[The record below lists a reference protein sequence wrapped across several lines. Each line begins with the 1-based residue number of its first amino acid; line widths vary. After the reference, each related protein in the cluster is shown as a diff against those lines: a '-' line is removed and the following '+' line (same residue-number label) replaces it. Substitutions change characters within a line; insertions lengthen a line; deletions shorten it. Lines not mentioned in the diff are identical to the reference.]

1 MIHAA
6 LIRGKATPLES
17 YGSSRDRGLDRIS
30 PARLDRDAA
39 DKSSAQAALPFRQ
52 EFSMTPF
59 FRALSLPALAGF
71 LLSIAACSAELPLD
85 TAAISK
91 ASSSN
96 LADVAASAQAAPP
109 IAQAAGITKAPSNP
123 ILFVTQVPTPGG
135 DPFSSRLSTFANHRA
150 SMTSTLRGGDLMIR
164 YTDGAL
170 RNLTREA
177 GYGMDGLQ
185 GAAAIAVREPTVHWS
200 GTKAIFSMVVGA
212 PLKRYGSTDG
222 KWQLYE
228 ITGLGRNQAAT
239 ITKVAGQPANYNNV
253 SPLYTSNGDIL
264 FTSDRPRRGE
274 AHLYPNLDE
283 YESTPTITGI
293 YRLDPSS
300 RSLTILNHTPSG
312 AYSPIID
319 SYGRVIFTR
328 WDHLQH
334 DQQQDGSI
342 DLGYTYEPFNYSSE
356 ASNAT
361 SVGLVRDTFPERR
374 AQTSTPYGRVAGHRY
389 NLFTPWQMHQDGTEE
404 LTLNHIG
411 RHEMVGA
418 YSYLPAA
425 FMDDSALSDNVNLA
439 IFANRKHIR
448 MDGGIFHIHEDPTSR
463 GTYYGIY
470 AREFG
475 EGTTN
480 QIVRFNGAPT
490 LNAEQM
496 VISDASPAAGND
508 GLPGGRFRN
517 PLPLMSGGM
526 LASYTPDATFGNASS
541 LRLYQLGIN
550 GSNMFVAG
558 TPLTTGIRKTVS
570 WWADDATPRQ
580 FSGELWEIEAVEVAA
595 RTPPPMTGLPE
606 VQAPE
611 RAVLAAEGVSETAL
625 RDWLRSNDLALIVT
639 RNQTSRDRADVQQ
652 PFNLRVPGGERTTH
666 GNGRVYDIAHYQIVQ
681 ANLVRAYRNNIN
693 GRRPVAQPIAVPGN
707 PENPTGPA
715 GSVKIAPDGSTAA
728 FVPARRAL
736 SWQTVD
742 PDGEPIVR
750 ERVWVTLQPGEIR
763 TCAGCHGENSRNQ
776 AGEPAAT
783 NQPQALRELM
793 RYWIRSQGGAP
804 KGLNGS
810 QPLLPPST

>member
-1 MIHAA
+1 
-6 LIRGKATPLES
+6 
-17 YGSSRDRGLDRIS
+17 
-30 PARLDRDAA
+30 
-39 DKSSAQAALPFRQ
+39 
-52 EFSMTPF
+52 MTPV

-71 LLSIAACSAELPLD
+71 LLSIVGCSAELPLD
-85 TAAISK
+85 APSIGK
-91 ASSSN
+91 ASPAN
-96 LADVAASAQAAPP
+96 VAGAAPSTAP
-109 IAQAAGITKAPSNP
+109 PTARARGITAPPTNP
-123 ILFVTQVPTPGG
+123 ILFVTQVPTQGG
-135 DPFSSRLSTFANHRA
+135 DPFASRLSSFANHLP
-150 SMTSTLRGGDLMIR
+150 SMNSSLRGGDLMIR
-164 YTDGAL
+164 YADGTL

-177 GYGMDGLQ
+177 GYGMEGLQ
-185 GAAAIAVREPTVHWS
+185 GANAIAVREPTVHWS
-200 GTKAIFSMVVGA
+200 GTRAIFSMVIGA
-212 PLKRYGSTDG
+212 PLSRYGSTNG

-228 ITGLGRNQAAT
+228 VAGLGRSQAAT
-239 ITKVAGQPANYNNV
+239 ITKVPGQPENYNNV
-253 SPLYTSNGDIL
+253 SPLYTSDGDIL
-264 FTSDRPRRGE
+264 FTSDRPRLGE

-300 RSLTILNHTPSG
+300 DSLTILNHVPSG
-312 AYSPIID
+312 AFSPIID

-342 DLGYTYEPFNYSSE
+342 DLGYTFDPFNYASE

-374 AQTSTPYGRVAGHRY
+374 AQTSTPYGQVSAHTY
-389 NLFTPWQMHQDGTEE
+389 NLFTPWQMHQDGSEE

-411 RHEMVGA
+411 RQEMVGA

-439 IFANRKHIR
+439 NFANRKHIR
-448 MDGGIFHIHEDPTSR
+448 MDGGIFHVREDPVSP

-470 AREFG
+470 AREFA

-480 QIVRFNGAPT
+480 QIVRLNGAPT

-496 VISDASPAAGND
+496 VISDASPAAGGG

-517 PLPLMSGGM
+517 PLPLTSGGM
-526 LASYTPDATFGNASS
+526 MASYTPDATFGGSSS
-541 LRLYQLGIN
+541 LRLYQLGVD
-550 GSNMFVAG
+550 GSDMFVAG
-558 TPLTTGIRKTVS
+558 TPLTPGIHKTVS
-570 WWADDATPRQ
+570 WWTDSASPRQ
-580 FSGELWEIEAVEVAA
+580 YSGELWEIEAVEVVA
-595 RTPPPMTGLPE
+595 RTPPPVTGLVE
-606 VQAPE
+606 VPAPE
-611 RAVLAAEGVSETAL
+611 RAVLAAEGISVSVL
-625 RDWLRSNDLALIVT
+625 RNWLRSNDLALIVT

-652 PFNLRVPGGERTTH
+652 PYNLQVPGGERTTR

-681 ANLVRAYRNNIN
+681 ANLVRAYGSGIN

-707 PENPTGPA
+707 PANPSGPA
-715 GSVKIAPDGSTAA
+715 GSVKIAADGSTAA

-776 AGEPAAT
+776 AGEPTPT

-793 RYWIRSQGGAP
+793 RHWRQTHGDGP
-804 KGLNGS
+804 RMLNGS
-810 QPLLPPST
+810 QPLIPPAT